1 MARILIVEDEQADR
15 IILASILEGAGHE
28 VYFASD
34 GRHALKIY
42 TKTSIDV
49 VVTDLQ
55 MPYVDGLELIEALR
69 ALAPDEPIIA
79 VSGKEPAL
87 LAAAKK
93 QGVQATL
100 SKPVEPRQLLEAVAA
115 AAQGRPVAAT
125 RTVMMRHKMDQRLK
139 ILERL
144 AG

>member
-15 IILASILEGAGHE
+15 MILGSILEGVGHE

-34 GRHALKIY
+34 GKHALKIY

-55 MPYVDGLELIEALR
+55 MPYLDGLELIEALR
-69 ALAPDEPIIA
+69 ALAPDGPIIA
-79 VSGKEPAL
+79 VSGKGPNL
-87 LAAAKK
+87 LTAAWK
-93 QGVQATL
+93 QGVHATF
-100 SKPVEPRQLLEAVAA
+100 SKPVEPHELLEAVAE

-125 RTVMMRHKMDQRLK
+125 RTVMMRHKLEQSLK
-139 ILERL
+139 ILDRI

>member
-1 MARILIVEDEQADR
+1 MARILIVEDEPADR
-15 IILASILEGAGHE
+15 IILGVILEEVGHE

-34 GRHALKIY
+34 GCHALKIY

-79 VSGKEPAL
+79 VSGKGPHL
-87 LAAAKK
+87 LTESRK
-93 QGVQATL
+93 QGVYAAL
-100 SKPVEPRQLLEAVAA
+100 RKPVERHELLEAVAE

-125 RTVMMRHKMDQRLK
+125 RPVMMRHKMQQRLK
-139 ILERL
+139 VLDRL